1 MTDLVMLPWADYAA
15 TLGGATLGLNVEVF
29 SEGDPEPDQAIL
41 DDVVFYVPPYEGGRR
56 SLAVIPNMPR
66 VQIVQSLWAGVDG
79 VWPFMRD
86 GISLHNAAGV
96 HDASTAELAVGL
108 AIARLRCLDEFAVA
122 QARGAWLHDF
132 TPALA
137 DRTVLILGY
146 GNIGQA
152 VERRLVGF
160 EVNIIRVATTART
173 DDEGREI
180 HGQDELSALLPIADV
195 VIVIMPQTPATTKL
209 INADFL
215 ARMKDGAV
223 LVNVARGAIV
233 DTDALLA
240 EVTTGR
246 ISAALDVTD
255 PEPLPSDH
263 PLWTA
268 PGVLISPH
276 VGGSTSAFAPRAK
289 KLVEDQ
295 LNRWRQGQPLI
306 NQMAPPAS

>member
-1 MTDLVMLPWADYAA
+1 MTDLVMLPWTDYASS
-15 TLGGATLGLNVEVF
+15 LGGATLGLEVEVF
-29 SEGDPEPDQAIL
+29 AEGDPEPEQAVL
-41 DDVVFYVPPYEGGRR
+41 DRVVFYVPPYEGGRR
-56 SLAVIPNMPR
+56 SLAVIPKMPR

-86 GISLHNAAGV
+86 AVSLHNAAGV

-108 AIARLRCLDEFAVA
+108 AIARLRRLDEFAVA
-122 QARGAWLHDF
+122 QARGAWLHEF

-137 DRTVLILGY
+137 DCTVLILGY

-152 VERRLVGF
+152 VERRLAGF
-160 EVNIIRVATTART
+160 EVDVIRVATSARI

-180 HGQDELSALLPIADV
+180 HGQDELPVLLPRADV
-195 VIVIMPQTPATTKL
+195 VIVIMPQTAQTTGM
-209 INADFL
+209 IDAEFL

-233 DTDALLA
+233 NTDALLA
-240 EVTTGR
+240 EVTSGR
-246 ISAALDVTD
+246 ISAGLDVTD
-255 PEPLPSDH
+255 PEPLPPDH

-289 KLVEDQ
+289 RLVQDQ
-295 LNRWRQGQPLI
+295 LNRWRRGEPLL
-306 NQMAPPAS
+306 NQMTPPES

>member
-1 MTDLVMLPWADYAA
+1 M
-15 TLGGATLGLNVEVF
+15 
-29 SEGDPEPDQAIL
+29 
-41 DDVVFYVPPYEGGRR
+41 R
-56 SLAVIPNMPR
+56 
-66 VQIVQSLWAGVDG
+66 AGV
-79 VWPFMRD
+79 
-86 GISLHNAAGV
+86 SLHNAAGV

-108 AIARLRCLDEFAVA
+108 AIARLRRLDEFAVA

-152 VERRLVGF
+152 VERRLAGF

-180 HGQDELSALLPIADV
+180 HGQDELPALLPIADV

-276 VGGSTSAFAPRAK
+276 VGGSTSAFAPRAPAWRSRRMSLSASPARPRRTISK
-289 KLVEDQ
+289 PALSAMRSRSTTLSSSATHRARTRRRQ
-295 LNRWRQGQPLI
+295 LWKTRFPKR
-306 NQMAPPAS
+306 

>member
-1 MTDLVMLPWADYAA
+1 MTDLVMLPWTDHASS
-15 TLGGATLGLNVEVF
+15 LGGATLGLDVVVF
-29 SEGDPEPDQAIL
+29 AEGDPEPEQDLL
-41 DDVVFYVPPYEGGRR
+41 DRVVFHVPPYEGGRR
-56 SLAVIPNMPR
+56 SLAVSPQMPR
-66 VQIVQSLWAGVDG
+66 VQVVQSLWAGVDG

-86 GISLHNAAGV
+86 GVSLHNAAGV

-108 AIARLRCLDEFAVA
+108 AIARLRRLDEFAVA

-152 VERRLVGF
+152 VERRLAGF
-160 EVNIIRVATTART
+160 EVDVIRVATVARI
-173 DDEGREI
+173 DDDGRQI
-180 HGQDELSALLPIADV
+180 HGQDELPALLPKADV
-195 VIVIMPQTPATTKL
+195 VIVIMPQTATTTGL
-209 INADFL
+209 IDADFL
-215 ARMKDGAV
+215 AQMKDGAV

-233 DTDALLA
+233 DTDALLT

-246 ISAALDVTD
+246 LSAALDVTD

-289 KLVEDQ
+289 RLVRDQ
-295 LNRWRQGQPLI
+295 LNRWRRGEPLV
-306 NQMAPPAS
+306 NLMSPPAS